1 MKEGLERTAM
11 EKLLEKRVM
20 ELSISWLAANIV
32 FVSKKDGDTQATS
45 DFRSLNDLTITDT
58 YPMEK
63 VRTTMDWLSSKRILS
78 TFDLQKGSYQV
89 ELEEDSRK
97 CTAVR
102 TFVRLLQYNR
112 LAGTRP
118 EERTRNNI
126 TNLKHNPW
134 CKEGQ
139 RCHGFYER
147 CQH

>member
-1 MKEGLERTAM
+1 M

-20 ELSISWLAANIV
+20 ELSVSWLAANIV

-78 TFDLQKGSYQV
+78 TFDLHKGSYQV

-112 LAGTRP
+112 LAQGLKNAPGT
-118 EERTRNNI
+118 I
-126 TNLKHNPW
+126 
-134 CKEGQ
+134 
-139 RCHGFYER
+139 
-147 CQH
+147 